1 MTATLGFEIRSYED
15 ADEPGWV
22 RCRVLGF
29 LDSAFFDDVRRE
41 KEHYDGPAIE
51 LVAVAD
57 DMVVGLLDVE
67 LEPAPGTLWETEAR
81 GGVIWHVAVHPDY
94 RRRGIGSA
102 LVERALELAHDA
114 GLEIVQAWT
123 RDDPWVQ
130 AWYEACGFR
139 KRYSYLHV
147 YVQPDEARG
156 EVTMRTAGLKPV
168 LAFAHYTES
177 SDMDEVRRRFKRT
190 HDDVLYER
198 PIQG

>member
-1 MTATLGFEIRSYED
+1 LTKAPDFQIRRYED
-15 ADEPGWV
+15 SDEQGWV

-41 KEHYDGPAIE
+41 KEHYTGPAVE
-51 LVAVAD
+51 LVAVAND
-57 DMVVGLLDVE
+57 LVVGLLDLE
-67 LEPAPGTLWETEAR
+67 LEPAPGVLWDTDAR
-81 GGVIWHVAVHPDY
+81 GGVIWHVAVHPDH

-102 LVERALELAHDA
+102 LVERALELAGGS

-123 RDDPWVQ
+123 RDDPWVH

-147 YVQPDEARG
+147 YLQADEVAG
-156 EVTMRTAGLKPV
+156 EVTMRTAGLRPV
-168 LAFAHYTES
+168 LAFAHYVGGPPAE
-177 SDMDEVRRRFKRT
+177 DELRARFKRT

-198 PIQG
+198 PV